1 MTIEELKMSS
11 RPVVGPEDVAPLVHL
26 DACSIRKAARN
37 KDVRDL
43 LGFPVIVCGNQ
54 VRIPRRAFLKA
65 MGEQDEK
72 SKPVCSRTDRL
83 AGKEIDHNPHRNV

>member
-1 MTIEELKMSS
+1 MEGTKMTIDELKNSNQ
-11 RPVVGPEDVAPLVHL
+11 PVILPEDVAPLVHL

-65 MGEQDEK
+65 LGEQ
-72 SKPVCSRTDRL
+72 
-83 AGKEIDHNPHRNV
+83 NVQK